1 MAQPKKRTSKSKTG
15 TRRSH
20 LINKLQKAVNRTSPV
35 KVKRKKR
42 FLLRKEAVAKDEKII
57 KPKASESAS
66 PTAEAKTAKPPAK
79 KTAVKKTATKDPS
92 KLKAKK
98 KT

>member
-1 MAQPKKRTSKSKTG
+1 MAQPKKRTSRSKTG

-42 FLLRKEAVAKDEKII
+42 FLLRKEVVAKSEKVI

-66 PTAEAKTAKPPAK
+66 STAGVKTAKPPAK
-79 KTAVKKTATKDPS
+79 KTATKNSSKPKT
-92 KLKAKK
+92 KK